1 MPVKVKICGI
11 TQYDDAKTAVSLGV
25 DALGFIFYPKSP
37 RYINPL
43 QAREIIKRLPPFVS
57 RVGVFVNEV
66 SETIKEIARQT
77 GIDTVQLHG
86 SESPSMCGQLPFT
99 LIKAFPVGPDFDVS
113 LLDEY
118 PVNAFLLDTWSDSTP
133 GGSGRTFDWSIA
145 KIAAQYHHNIIL
157 AGGLGPTNIAEAL
170 ETVQPYAV
178 EFNSGVEIKPGI
190 KNPRK
195 MRDAVAIVKNWKT
208 K

>member
-1 MPVKVKICGI
+1 MPIKVKICGI
-11 TQYDDAKTAVSLGV
+11 TQYDDAKTAVSVGV
-25 DALGFIFYPKSP
+25 DALGFIFYKKSP
-37 RYINPL
+37 RYIHPL
-43 QAREIIKRLPPFVS
+43 QARDIIKRLPPFVA
-57 RVGVFVNEV
+57 RVGVFVNDNAAEI
-66 SETIKEIARQT
+66 TTIARQT

-86 SESPSMCGQLPFT
+86 SDLPSICPELPFT
-99 LIKAFPVGPDFDVS
+99 LIKAFSVGADFDVS
-113 LLDEY
+113 VLDQY
-118 PVNAFLLDTWSDSTP
+118 QVNAFLLDTWSDTLH

-145 KIAAQYHHNIIL
+145 KSATQYHHNVIL

-195 MRDAVAIVKNWKT
+195 MRDAVAVVKGWK
-208 K
+208 

>member
-1 MPVKVKICGI
+1 VPVKVKICGI
-11 TQYDDAKTAVSLGV
+11 TQYDDAKIAVSVGV
-25 DALGFIFYPKSP
+25 DAVGFIFYPKSP

-86 SESPSMCGQLPFT
+86 SESPELCAELPFT
-99 LIKAFPVGPDFDVS
+99 LIKAFSVGADFDVS
-113 LLDEY
+113 MLDQY
-118 PVNAFLLDTWSDSTP
+118 PVNAYLLDTWSDSVP
-133 GGSGRTFDWSIA
+133 GGSGRTFDWAIA
-145 KIAAQYHHNIIL
+145 KSATQYHHNIIL

-195 MRDAVAIVKNWKT
+195 MRDAVAVVKGWK
-208 K
+208 

>member
-1 MPVKVKICGI
+1 MPIKVKICGI
-11 TQYDDAKTAVSLGV
+11 THYEDAKTAISLGV

-37 RYINPL
+37 RYIHPL

-57 RVGVFVNEV
+57 RVGVFVDDNAAAI
-66 SETIKEIARQT
+66 TTIARQT

-86 SESPSMCGQLPFT
+86 SETPSICAELPFT
-99 LIKAFPVGPDFDVS
+99 LIKAFSVGPDFDVS
-113 LLDEY
+113 VLDNY
-118 PVNAFLLDTWSDSTP
+118 PVNAYLLDTWSDTLK

-145 KIAAQYHHNIIL
+145 KSAAQYHHNIIL

-195 MRDAVAIVKNWKT
+195 MRDAVAVVKSWK
-208 K
+208 